1 MSPLLRAPHHL
12 WLVLAILSDG
22 FWIWLAFLLGYGIR
36 ALSPHAL
43 LPLDIYQGFATVC
56 VLCYWGIEAGLAGY
70 DESKLLSRFDEVVLV
85 LVGLCLAFGV
95 VLAGAF
101 FIRSISLSRL
111 VVGYAG
117 VIAFLGLVV
126 TRILLRR
133 LMGYLRSRG
142 HGIQAVVWVGH
153 NALLEDVLDRLQR
166 SPQLGFRLVGRV
178 EVPVE
183 VPTDPIELE
192 DPWGKRDLE
201 LPIVTD
207 LAHLSHYLQTHPQ
220 IQEVWFAQPELA
232 TAELLFSLQC
242 RGADRIQIRLLPD
255 ILTFLTVNL
264 SLQSLDGVPLLTL
277 NDPPLRYWHNRL
289 LKRGLDICGS
299 LLGLILL
306 GPLFL
311 LISLG
316 VQRSSPG
323 PILYRQERISLD
335 GRSFW
340 IYKFRTM
347 RVDAEIDQTPGW
359 TRSDDPRRTPL
370 GAILRRLNLDELPQL
385 WNVLRGEMSLVGPR
399 PERPYYVHQFSQEIP
414 KYLDRHL
421 VKTGMTG
428 WAQIHGLRGDTSI
441 PRRTQ
446 YDLYYVQ
453 NWSLLLDLRIIF
465 MTLWQGVQ
473 GKIEGY

>member
-1 MSPLLRAPHHL
+1 MSKLLRTPRHL
-12 WLVLAILSDG
+12 WLLLVILSDG
-22 FWIWLAFLLGYGIR
+22 VWIWSAFLLGYGIR
-36 ALSPHAL
+36 ALSPNAL
-43 LPLDIYQGFATVC
+43 LPLDIYQGFATIC
-56 VLCYWGIEAGLAGY
+56 VLCYWGIEAGLRGY
-70 DESKLLSRFDEVVLV
+70 DESKLLSQFDELVLV
-85 LVGLCLAFGV
+85 LVGLCLSFGV

-117 VIAFLGLVV
+117 LLSFFGLVL

-133 LMGYLRSRG
+133 LMGRLRARG
-142 HGIQAVVWVGH
+142 YGVQSVVWVGH
-153 NALLEDVLDRLQR
+153 NALLEDVLDRLHR
-166 SPQLGFRLVGRV
+166 SPQLGFHVVGRV
-178 EVPVE
+178 AV
-183 VPTDPIELE
+183 
-192 DPWGKRDLE
+192 DLE
-201 LPIVTD
+201 EGRHQDLETSDQDLPTVTD
-207 LAHLSHYLQTHPQ
+207 LAHLSHYLQIHPQ

-242 RGADRIQIRLLPD
+242 RGPDRIQIRLLPD

-277 NDPPLRYWHNRL
+277 KDPPLRYWHNRL
-289 LKRGLDICGS
+289 LKRGLDILGS

-306 GPLFL
+306 GPLFA

-316 VQRSSPG
+316 VRWSSPG

-347 RVDAEIDQTPGW
+347 QVDAETEQQPGW
-359 TRSDDPRRTPL
+359 TRAEDPRRTSIGVL
-370 GAILRRLNLDELPQL
+370 LRRLNLDELPQL
-385 WNVLRGEMSLVGPR
+385 WNVLHGEMSLVGPR
-399 PERPYYVHQFSQEIP
+399 PERPFYVHQFSQEIP

-465 MTLWQGVQ
+465 MTLWQGIR
-473 GKIEGY
+473 GKIEGC